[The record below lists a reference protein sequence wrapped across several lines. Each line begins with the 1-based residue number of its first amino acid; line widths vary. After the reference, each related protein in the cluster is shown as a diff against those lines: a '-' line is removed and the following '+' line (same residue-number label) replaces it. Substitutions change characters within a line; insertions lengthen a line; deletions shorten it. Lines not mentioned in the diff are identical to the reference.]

1 LEAYIFPGRPAF
13 LKYRSRQHADRI
25 SPFSSD
31 QTTNEYIRE
40 EMTRLLH
47 TNHIYTLDSHGWID
61 ADTYDPEMVGHT
73 MNQLDSLSW
82 RFLDA
87 AMNSPSPPQLATFR
101 RKKQVFGQGVWPG
114 WHKTRKLA
122 G

>member
-1 LEAYIFPGRPAF
+1 MPTEYPP
-13 LKYRSRQHADRI
+13 
-25 SPFSSD
+25 SP

-82 RFLDA
+82 RFLDG
-87 AMNSPSPPQLATFR
+87 AMNSPSPPQLVDDT
-101 RKKQVFGQGVWPG
+101 
-114 WHKTRKLA
+114 
-122 G
+122 